1 MKLKK
6 EGIKLKKTSSFKRD
20 KMFYKFSMYGFLK
33 NLRFFDPFLIL
44 FFREV
49 GLSFL
54 QIGVLLAVR
63 DITTNIFEIPTGM
76 FADIFGRRKSML
88 LSFTSYILSFLIF
101 FFFPNYYLYIFAM
114 VLFALGEAFRSGT
127 HKAMILEYLRLNGWE
142 DQKVEY
148 YGSTRAASQL
158 GSAVSSLIAAALVFY
173 RGSYR
178 IVFLASVIPYL
189 VNLVNLATYPEELDN
204 PKDVSS
210 QEKLKLKSKIKS
222 TFMDFVYMFKNLSS
236 LKPILNSSLFDS
248 FFKITKEYL
257 QPIVKEF
264 ALILPLMV
272 SFNSTQRVS
281 VVVGIIY
288 FLLYLLTSYSSK
300 NASKFSK
307 RFKNLSN
314 AINLTYLSGAIFLL
328 LAGITNVLKWNVF
341 AIILFVLFYMLQN
354 VRRPMNVSLISERIP
369 SRTMATGLSVESQ
382 LTTTFKALIAIG
394 IGALADKFGV
404 GVSLL
409 MAGSFMFGLYKIA
422 KID

>member
-1 MKLKK
+1 
-6 EGIKLKKTSSFKRD
+6 
-20 KMFYKFSMYGFLK
+20 
-33 NLRFFDPFLIL
+33 
-44 FFREV
+44 
-49 GLSFL
+49 
-54 QIGVLLAVR
+54 VLLAVR

-88 LSFTSYILSFLIF
+88 LSFVSYIMSFLIF
-101 FFFPNYYLYIFAM
+101 FFLPNYYLYILAM
-114 VLFALGEAFRSGT
+114 IFFALGEAFRTGT

-142 DQKVEY
+142 DYKVEY
-148 YGSTRAASQL
+148 YGNTRAASQL

-189 VNLVNLATYPEELDN
+189 LNLVNLATYPKELDN
-204 PKDVSS
+204 PKEVSS
-210 QEKLKLKSKIKS
+210 NEKLELKSRIRS
-222 TFMDFVYMFKNLSS
+222 TFKDFVYMFRNISS

-264 ALILPLMV
+264 ALLLPLMM
-272 SFNSTQRVS
+272 SLDSTRRVS
-281 VVVGIIY
+281 VVVGIVY

-300 NASKFSK
+300 NASKFSRK
-307 RFKNLSN
+307 FKSLSR
-314 AINLTYLSGAIFLL
+314 AVNLTYLSGAIFLL
-328 LAGITNVLKWNVF
+328 LAGITTALNWNIL

-354 VRRPMNVSLISERIP
+354 VRRPMNVSLISEKIP
-369 SRTMATGLSVESQ
+369 NRTMATGLSFESQ
-382 LTTTFKALIAIG
+382 LTTTLKALIAIG
-394 IGALADKFGV
+394 VGAFADKFGV